1 MEEEGC
7 WEFEL
12 ESGWKTWVVVG
23 KGGGRIK
30 GVEWRGEERR
40 GGGARCGF
48 IARMPEDHAAAGS
61 ARASNNLR
69 VFSNASWNRAA
80 SNSLNSSPFP
90 HLPPCPRFLS
100 TPPFDRRDGHLA

>member
-1 MEEEGC
+1 MEGIRVGKR
-7 WEFEL
+7 WL
-12 ESGWKTWVVVG
+12 ERAVVG
-23 KGGGRIK
+23 R
-30 GVEWRGEERR
+30 EERR
-40 GGGARCGF
+40 RRARCGF
-48 IARMPEDHAAAGS
+48 IARMPEDHAAGS

-100 TPPFDRRDGHLA
+100 TPPFDRRRDGHLA